1 MTMMKTMKQPLAIAL
16 LSLLAALFVAATP
29 AVAQDAADDA
39 MTDEAAEAFGPLL
52 DRYSLL
58 RRSLQAQNGL
68 AERDKPLLESLR
80 SDIDTFAEEHPDHTP
95 ALAIITQL
103 SIWLDDHDAVF
114 EGFDRLVTLDP
125 DNVQLAVDWEA
136 YFTQLADDAMLERVQ
151 DRLQVLRPDDPGLA
165 KRRAET
171 FKARGNYERVA
182 ELLSGVELDPLDDV
196 RVIQLLAT
204 AQAAM
209 HQFEAAAATLRTIP
223 ESTLETDPRLRV
235 EIEGE
240 IEFWDQGAALWEA
253 EQETRAAEASAD
265 DLPRAEI
272 VTSKGSIIVELF
284 ENEAPNTIANFV
296 KLATDDFWPGT
307 RFHRVEPGLLVQGGD
322 PFSRPGEPRLA
333 GTGNPGYYI
342 EDEHHFDYSRNHFT
356 GSLAM
361 AKRTAADSAGCQFY
375 ISMRPTP
382 WLNSKHTV
390 FGRVLDGM
398 DVVRSIAVDDE
409 IIDVKILR
417 KRDHD
422 YNPDTLPLDVVGE
435 EQAGNDTS
443 DDEQAGVDDNGDG

>member
-1 MTMMKTMKQPLAIAL
+1 MRLEATVPESRGSAVQELADELGLSRSQIIDEA
-16 LSLLAALFVAATP
+16 LSLFIK
-29 AVAQDAADDA
+29 AVL
-39 MTDEAAEAFGPLL
+39 EI
-52 DRYSLL
+52 
-58 RRSLQAQNGL
+58 RRG
-68 AERDKPLLESLR
+68 R
-80 SDIDTFAEEHPDHTP
+80 
-95 ALAIITQL
+95 
-103 SIWLDDHDAVF
+103 
-114 EGFDRLVTLDP
+114 RLVTLDP

-136 YFTQLADDAMLERVQ
+136 YFTQLGDDALLERVQ
-151 DRLQVLRPDDPGLA
+151 DRLQELRPDDPGLA

-171 FKARGNYERVA
+171 FKARGNYQRVVD
-182 ELLSGVELDPLDDV
+182 LLSGVELDPLDDV
-196 RVIQLLAT
+196 RTIQLLAT
-204 AQAAM
+204 AQAAL
-209 HQFEAAAATLRTIP
+209 HQFKAAAATLRTIP

-240 IEFWDQGAALWEA
+240 IEFWDEAPALWEA

-296 KLATDDFWPGT
+296 KLATDDFWQGT
-307 RFHRVEPGLLVQGGD
+307 RFHRVEPGLLIQGGD

-361 AKRTAADSAGCQFY
+361 AKRTPADTAGCQFY
-375 ISMRPTP
+375 INMRPTP
-382 WLNSKHTV
+382 WLNKKHTV
-390 FGRVLDGM
+390 FGRVLEGM

-409 IIDVKILR
+409 IVDIKILR
-417 KRDHD
+417 TRDHE
-422 YNPDTLPLDVVGE
+422 YIPDTIPLDATGE
-435 EQAGNDTS
+435 VQDATVNDDDENAGNDAGGGDQS
-443 DDEQAGVDDNGDG
+443 GGDEGNGG